1 MRKNELAAMNHARHA
16 HRGRPTEMAF
26 APRRWNPNARAVA
39 AGPARSL
46 SDEAKAAWAASH
58 GFALATR

>member
-1 MRKNELAAMNHARHA
+1 MASMNHARHA

-26 APRRWNPNARAVA
+26 APVRWNPRSRAVA

-46 SDEAKAAWAASH
+46 SAEAKAAWAASH
-58 GFALATR
+58 GFALAIR